1 MSDTALKNG
10 HNEDMELLL
19 PWYATGKLS
28 DSEKRQVEAWLDGNR
43 QAQRHLEIVRE
54 EMALTIESNESLG
67 VASAGALHRLMNA
80 VEAEGDARPQA
91 DPQQGSFMERIAGF
105 FGGFSPRVYA
115 TALAACLMLLI
126 AQAGIIGALLTSTP
140 DTTFQTATG
149 GGPAS
154 AESGIIALVA
164 FQDAASASDIGALM
178 NDNEAEII
186 GGPGEGG
193 LYRVRFPQSA
203 DQDKVVDQLRAASD
217 VVKFVA
223 LSQ

>member
-1 MSDTALKNG
+1 MSNTALENG

-19 PWYATGKLS
+19 PWYATGKLT
-28 DSEKRQVEAWLDGNR
+28 DSEMRQVEAWLDGNPE
-43 QAQRHLEIVRE
+43 AQSHLEIVRE

-67 VASAGALHRLMNA
+67 VASAGSLHRLMA
-80 VEAEGDARPQA
+80 AIEAEGDARPQA
-91 DPQQGSFMERIAGF
+91 DPQGSFMERLAGF

-126 AQAGIIGALLTSTP
+126 AQAGIIGALLTSAP
-140 DTTFQTATG
+140 DATFQTATG
-149 GGPAS
+149 GGPAT

-178 NDNEAEII
+178 NDNKAEIV
-186 GGPGEGG
+186 GGPAEGG
-193 LYRVRFPQSA
+193 LYRVRFPQNA
-203 DQDKVVDQLRAASD
+203 DPDAVVDQLRAAGD

>member
-10 HNEDMELLL
+10 HDEDMELLL

-28 DSEKRQVEAWLDGNR
+28 DSEKHQVEAWLEGNP
-43 QAQRHLEIVRE
+43 QAQSHLEIVRE
-54 EMALTIESNESLG
+54 EMALTIETNESLG
-67 VASAGALHRLMNA
+67 VASAGSLHRLMAA

-91 DPQQGSFMERIAGF
+91 DPQGSLMERLAGF
-105 FGGFSPRVYA
+105 LGGFSPRVYA

-126 AQAGIIGALLTSTP
+126 AQAGIIGALLTSAP
-140 DTTFQTATG
+140 DATFQTATG
-149 GGPAS
+149 GAS
-154 AESGIIALVA
+154 ATAESGIVALVA

-178 NDNEAEII
+178 NDNKAEII
-186 GGPGEGG
+186 GGPAEGG
-193 LYRVRFPQSA
+193 LYRVRFPQTA
-203 DQDKVVDQLRAASD
+203 DPDAVMDQLLAARD